1 MKNAL
6 IIFGAITLALM
17 SAYGMSAIQGQTG
30 TVGVQHGFCA
40 PTDLTL
46 PGGLLQS
53 LYGSSP
59 FVLTADE
66 EEEEVKP
73 DIKEE
78 ELTPGPDR
86 TWCCQYA

>member
-1 MKNAL
+1 MKIAL
-6 IIFGAITLALM
+6 TIFGAITLALIGV
-17 SAYGMSAIQGQTG
+17 YGMFGIPGQMA
-30 TVGVQHGFCA
+30 TVGVQHGFYA

-46 PGGLLQS
+46 PGGPLQS
-53 LYGSSP
+53 LFGSSP
-59 FVLTADE
+59 FVLAADE

-86 TWCCQYA
+86 VWCVQYG